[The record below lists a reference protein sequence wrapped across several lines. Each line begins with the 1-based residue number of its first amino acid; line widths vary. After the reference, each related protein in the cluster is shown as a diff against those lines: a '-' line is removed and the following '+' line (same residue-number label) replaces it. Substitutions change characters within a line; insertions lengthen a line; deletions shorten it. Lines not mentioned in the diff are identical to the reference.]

1 MDIRPGD
8 TVFGAREDDKYQV
21 IQFVNA
27 GRFGFVYKVV
37 DSEGNPLA
45 LKTISTYLL
54 DDEDLSTLINEGTL
68 ATEIQHSNVLPVV
81 FFHDGTKYQNL
92 PPYMLMEYADGGS
105 LAGILKTQRQSKQ
118 FFAIEDLRTM
128 FVQLASGMKAI
139 NEKLVHRDVKPDN
152 ILIVKDTLKISDFG
166 LSKIVGAATRSQTL
180 KGINHIRY
188 CAPEAWYLDCNTPA
202 MDMYSLGIVF
212 YELATLANPYDVDD
226 SGNPVDAWKNAH
238 LTKVPEDPRKRN
250 PDLPLWLVQ
259 LVTKMMSKRPQDR
272 YSSWDDVIDRC
283 KETREA
289 PTADTD
295 VSDLVGNA
303 FKAQQKREHAEL
315 KAEEERRRK
324 IESLKIVAY
333 CFQEVASDAK
343 KIVDAFNQSSEFAKL
358 RVTRLDQ
365 FFFLIKSDRR
375 RDAAVEVQIS
385 PTQAGHKLDDRI
397 IKAWG
402 HARLPS
408 GRGFN
413 LILVASSYED
423 LYGEWVALQARH
435 HPGVRLQDN
444 RPEPF
449 AFEISELPGEIQL
462 LNAAHIYDT
471 DKQPYSRDMFKP
483 LIGELLRN
491 G

>member
-8 TVFGAREDDKYQV
+8 TVFGPREDDKYQV

-27 GRFGFVYKVV
+27 GRFGLVYKVV

-45 LKTISTYLL
+45 LKTISTGLL
-54 DDEDLSTLINEGTL
+54 DGEDLSTLINEGRL
-68 ATEIQHSNVLPVV
+68 ATEIRHSNVLAVV

-105 LAGILKTQRQSKQ
+105 LAEILKSRRQSKE

-152 ILIVKDTLKISDFG
+152 ILIAKGTLKISDFG

-188 CAPEAWYLDCNTPA
+188 CAPEAWHLDCNTPA

-226 SGNPVDAWKNAH
+226 SGNPVDAWRNAH

-272 YSSWDDVIDRC
+272 YSSWDHVIDRC
-283 KETREA
+283 EETREA
-289 PTADTD
+289 ATADTD
-295 VSDLVGNA
+295 VSGLVGRA
-303 FKAQQKREHAEL
+303 FESGQKREQAQL
-315 KAEEERRRK
+315 KAEEERRRE
-324 IESLKIVAY
+324 IEFLRVVAY
-333 CFQEVASDAK
+333 CFQEVASAAK
-343 KIVDAFNQSSEFAKL
+343 KIVDAFNQSCEFAKL
-358 RVTRLDQ
+358 RMTRLDQ
-365 FFFLIKSDRR
+365 FFFLIQSDRKPGV
-375 RDAAVEVQIS
+375 AVEVQIS
-385 PTQAGHKLDDRI
+385 PTQAGHKLNDRV

-402 HARLPS
+402 HARSPS

-413 LILVASSYED
+413 LILVASSSED
-423 LYGEWVALQARH
+423 LYGEWIALHARH
-435 HPGVRLQDN
+435 HAGVRLQSN

-449 AFEISELPGEIQL
+449 AFDVTELPTEIQL
-462 LNAAHIYDT
+462 LNAAHIYVT
-471 DKQPYSRDMFKP
+471 DKQPYSGEMFKP
-483 LIGELLRN
+483 LIEELL
-491 G
+491 